1 MLAYSSTEHG
11 HIAHQTR
18 VAQQAKSCCGVKMG
32 NLQGLKA
39 DSDVLFDSF
48 LNIKDRTNLKCDM
61 QLKTDMIQEVELRP
75 KSIMCPN
82 KEFSHPISKM
92 ADGAGVL
99 YLSISFFQF

>member
-39 DSDVLFDSF
+39 DSYVLLDSF
-48 LNIKDRTNLKCDM
+48 LNIKDRTKLKCDM
-61 QLKTDMIQEVELRP
+61 QLKTDMIQGAFYERYNFYMD
-75 KSIMCPN
+75 SCA
-82 KEFSHPISKM
+82 ISPL
-92 ADGAGVL
+92 DFL
-99 YLSISFFQF
+99 LTFLSFY